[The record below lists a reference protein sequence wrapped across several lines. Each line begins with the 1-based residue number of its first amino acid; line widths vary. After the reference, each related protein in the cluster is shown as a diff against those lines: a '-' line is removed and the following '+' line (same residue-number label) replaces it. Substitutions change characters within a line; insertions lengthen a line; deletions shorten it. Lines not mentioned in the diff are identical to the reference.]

1 MTALTRPFIP
11 RDGARFP
18 VWFALVTYVVSFG
31 AMLLIG
37 DYRIWDDAA
46 TYANADSGAQMFDE
60 AGSTPLRTWLEF
72 DVLRANPVLF
82 RLVTLV
88 AYFFAAWLFHGIL
101 RRTPGISVMQA
112 RVAALLFLVAPVNS
126 ARIAMIMTFTA
137 VSTVLFVAGWRLLI
151 ERRSLARILGLVAL
165 GIGVATPALQP
176 MILLPVAH
184 LLYVAWKSG
193 ADCRR
198 ATFWTPLVLLLLPVI
213 AELLQTYVWPP
224 DGSYEQYYAIR
235 LVGVVRASFVLAL
248 ALMLLLAHWYRRH
261 RSGDATLSTLLSSIG
276 IVILAIGAFPY
287 IVGGHLTSTADW
299 LLPMVPE
306 HSDWDSRHTA
316 LFGLGIGMIG
326 AGFTGRSAEGDA
338 TRTPLLTRGV
348 ALTLSLFVFLN
359 AIFSIE
365 YLRDVI
371 EKRDFVAE
379 VAGTV
384 DLTGVQSL
392 IIRDWSAGIDAR
404 GRSIRD
410 AEWLYLL
417 GEAGWGEVEYV
428 YRSGFADCN
437 PEPPTHALVIA
448 STTGSLATLL
458 RRDTDLWVKVEP
470 YDEKEYGTV
479 ITCEQ

>member
-1 MTALTRPFIP
+1 MTALTKAFQP
-11 RDGARFP
+11 RDEARFP
-18 VWFALVTYVVSFG
+18 VALALVAYLVSFG

-37 DYRIWDDAA
+37 NYRIWDDAT
-46 TYANADSGAQMFDE
+46 TYASAESGAQMFDE

-72 DVLRANPVLF
+72 DVLRANPLLF
-82 RLVTLV
+82 RLVTLA

-101 RRTPGISVMQA
+101 RRTPGITIMQA
-112 RVAALLFLVAPVNS
+112 RVASLLFLLAPVNS

-137 VSTVLFVAGWRLLI
+137 VSTLLFLAGWRLLI
-151 ERRSLARILGLVAL
+151 ERHPAARVTGIIAL
-165 GIGVATPALQP
+165 GVGVMTPALQP

-184 LLYVAWKSG
+184 LLCAGWKSG
-193 ADCRR
+193 ADRR
-198 ATFWTPLVLLLLPVI
+198 RVKSWAPCLLLVLPVL

-235 LVGVVRASFVLAL
+235 LVGVMRASFVLAL
-248 ALMLLLAHWYRRH
+248 ALALLAVHWYRRH
-261 RSGDATLSTLLSSIG
+261 RNGDATLSTLLSSVG

-316 LFGLGIGMIG
+316 LFGLGIGVVG
-326 AGFTGRSAEGDA
+326 AGFVSLSRDGSRSRDPIA
-338 TRTPLLTRGV
+338 PRGV
-348 ALTLSLFVFLN
+348 ALALSLFVFLN
-359 AIFSIE
+359 AIFSFE
-365 YLRDVI
+365 YVRDVI
-371 EKRDFVAE
+371 EKRDFVDE
-379 VAGTV
+379 VADTV

-417 GEAGWGEVEYV
+417 GEAGWANVEYV
-428 YRSGFADCN
+428 YRSGFTDCN
-437 PEPPTHALVIA
+437 PVPPTHALVIA
-448 STTGSLATLL
+448 STTGSLGTLV
-458 RRDTDLWVKVEP
+458 RRGTDLWVKVEP
-470 YDEKEYGTV
+470 YDEKEYGNV